1 MKREDHVRGRADGCK
16 SGGRRREMI
25 VRDAIN
31 YAHDLV
37 VKCGKLDLPH
47 KMEAHNAIDRIEA
60 AYKAETEEN
69 AQLKAENDKMKK
81 ERDELFRENVRLRSM
96 ANGTPDDA
104 AFGRLLT
111 LADWWDANHPFSP
124 DEGKILRKSWAKIV
138 QLQAVNDKMRKA
150 LDNASDTMR
159 LVIESAED
167 VMQPHLVQEICHC
180 GLAIEKTLATEGGA
194 K

>member
-1 MKREDHVRGRADGCK
+1 M
-16 SGGRRREMI
+16 SEMI
-25 VRDAIN
+25 FADAIN

-47 KMEAHNAIDRIEA
+47 KMEAHNAIDRIDA
-60 AYKAETEEN
+60 AYKSELQAHVKNFESTINNLVDEN
-69 AQLKAENDKMKK
+69 ARLEAEI
-81 ERDELFRENVRLRSM
+81 
-96 ANGTPDDA
+96 A
-104 AFGRLLT
+104 
-111 LADWWDANHPFSP
+111 
-124 DEGKILRKSWAKIV
+124 
-138 QLQAVNDKMRKA
+138 KMRKV

-180 GLAIEKTLATEGGA
+180 GLAIEKALAAEGGA